1 MRSYT
6 PALIGLSACL
16 AAAVL
21 LTPAPAAAPAPTAAA
36 APTFETKTSRFEFD
50 LYENAEA
57 KSAAKVGHLSLS
69 LMMAR
74 DFVIM
79 KEDFVWTYKGKET
92 GFECETVYRGDPPHA
107 TQAKAT
113 TRRGT
118 FKLSE
123 SLVKFD
129 ASGTKATLDAT
140 GYADMDDK
148 PFDKAQKAT
157 KEVAVPEGPALT
169 LAAFMVYAPRLLKDT
184 AQIPKATFVK
194 YPAAI
199 AFPDLLELEPDCVL
213 TRSPA
218 TSGGQIN
225 YAMKHLLPG
234 GNSIDVAA
242 MTTDASG
249 TILEVHTRK
258 FTYRPLGSEAPP
270 PAAKAPAAKPAA
282 R

>member
-1 MRSYT
+1 M
-6 PALIGLSACL
+6 LF
-16 AAAVL
+16 
-21 LTPAPAAAPAPTAAA
+21 TPAPAA
-36 APTFETKTSRFEFD
+36 APTFETKNSRFEFD
-50 LYENAEA
+50 LYENGET
-57 KSAAKVGHLSLS
+57 KSVTKVGHMSLS

-79 KEDFVWTYKGKET
+79 KEDFVWTFKNKET
-92 GFECETVYRGDPPHA
+92 GFECETTYRGDPPHA
-107 TQAKAT
+107 TQARAT

-118 FKLSE
+118 FKLSD

-140 GYADMDDK
+140 GYADMEDK

-199 AFPDLLELEPDCVL
+199 AFPDLFEIEPDCVL

-218 TSGGQIN
+218 SSGGQTE

-249 TILEVHTRK
+249 AILEVRTRK
-258 FTYRPLGSEAPP
+258 FTYRPPGSEAPSP
-270 PAAKAPAAKPAA
+270 PARPSAPATKAPPAKPAG

>member
-1 MRSYT
+1 MRPY
-6 PALIGLSACL
+6 ALIFVCLLACL
-16 AAAVL
+16 AAAML
-21 LTPAPAAAPAPTAAA
+21 FTPAPAA
-36 APTFETKTSRFEFD
+36 APTFETKNSRFEFD
-50 LYENAEA
+50 LYENGET
-57 KSAAKVGHLSLS
+57 KSVTKVGHMSLS

-79 KEDFVWTYKGKET
+79 KEDFVWTFKNKET
-92 GFECETVYRGDPPHA
+92 GFECETTYRGDPPHA
-107 TQAKAT
+107 TQARAT

-118 FKLSE
+118 FKLSD

-140 GYADMDDK
+140 GYADMEDK

-199 AFPDLLELEPDCVL
+199 AFPDLFEIEPDCVL

-218 TSGGQIN
+218 SSGGQTE

-249 TILEVHTRK
+249 AILEVRTRK
-258 FTYRPLGSEAPP
+258 FTYRPPGSEAPSP
-270 PAAKAPAAKPAA
+270 PARPSAPATKAPPAKPAG